1 MERRPMASLTVRQL
15 DEKVKKLL
23 RLRAARHGRS
33 MEDEIRTILGQA
45 AQAAGRDAP
54 SPIDPPNAPA
64 LAPRQQPASP
74 PQTAPRAIVTP
85 EGSRRVLLIIGGGIA
100 AYKSLDLIRRL
111 QDRGATVRCILT

>member
-1 MERRPMASLTVRQL
+1 MASLTVRQL

-45 AQAAGRDAP
+45 AQGSGRDMPAA
-54 SPIDPPNAPA
+54 IDPPPRSSAPA
-64 LAPRQQPASP
+64 ARSASSSPSRAPSQAQAHDEMP
-74 PQTAPRAIVTP
+74 PTT
-85 EGSRRVLLIIGGGIA
+85 RRVLLIIGGGIA

-111 QDRGATVRCILT
+111 QDHGL